1 MRKSLFKKYLR
12 ITSFTILISFF
23 LLGLVMLTFITT
35 NWQDE
40 KQSLLEKNASSVA
53 KLAATG
59 AQEEAD
65 GHYTLPGSDM
75 KVFMNFSRKIL
86 IQTSLSLT

>member
-1 MRKSLFKKYLR
+1 MQKSLFKKYLR

-40 KQSLLEKNASSVA
+40 SSPYW
-53 KLAATG
+53 KKCL
-59 AQEEAD
+59 QR
-65 GHYTLPGSDM
+65 S
-75 KVFMNFSRKIL
+75 
-86 IQTSLSLT
+86 

>member
-65 GHYTLPGSDM
+65 GH
-75 KVFMNFSRKIL
+75 
-86 IQTSLSLT
+86 

>member
-59 AQEEAD
+59 AQEEAA
-65 GHYTLPGSDM
+65 TIPCPGP
-75 KVFMNFSRKIL
+75 
-86 IQTSLSLT
+86 T